1 MVIFK
6 QYSVS
11 QANAKQVRNQMLV
24 EGSSAIDIEVYGLN
38 PITSDYAKRVKI
50 QWSIR
55 KSIFIGT
62 YTAIEQSVQFRPCG

>member
-6 QYSVS
+6 QCSVS

-55 KSIFIGT
+55 KLNFIGT
-62 YTAIEQSVQFRPCG
+62 YTAIEQSVQLRPCG